1 MTSVMAKEEPRTL
14 TPVEEKKYM
23 TRLAKAKTGLIL
35 EHPFIGTVALN
46 MPFLLDFNIKT
57 AATNGKNVKFNPD
70 FMDTLN
76 DEELKFLVAHECMH
90 PMLEHNYRRNSRQAR
105 RWNKAADYVI
115 NKLLVDESIGKMPK
129 VGLYSDDIY
138 KAGNGTSDGIY
149 NILEDDGDGDEYGG
163 DGDPL
168 DDCQDGDGTPAEQAQ
183 EQAEWKVRVAQAAQS
198 AKMMGK
204 LSANMERVVGEILQ
218 PKVECRDVLQRFL
231 VKCRTDNRSFAR
243 FNRRFLPQ
251 GLFLPSVSGE
261 VMGEVLIA
269 VDCSGSIDDKTVAQF
284 AGEIQAIKD
293 DMTPTKVHV
302 VYFDSTVSHYEVY
315 EHDDSLDI
323 KPHGGGGTDFAPVF
337 DYMVEHGIEPVA
349 VVFLTDLCC
358 NSFGIPPD
366 CPVLWVSTEQDM
378 SAPFGEIVEMN

>member
-1 MTSVMAKEEPRTL
+1 
-14 TPVEEKKYM
+14 
-23 TRLAKAKTGLIL
+23 
-35 EHPFIGTVALN
+35 
-46 MPFLLDFNIKT
+46 
-57 AATNGKNVKFNPD
+57 
-70 FMDTLN
+70 
-76 DEELKFLVAHECMH
+76 
-90 PMLEHNYRRNSRQAR
+90 
-105 RWNKAADYVI
+105 
-115 NKLLVDESIGKMPK
+115 
-129 VGLYSDDIY
+129 
-138 KAGNGTSDGIY
+138 
-149 NILEDDGDGDEYGG
+149 
-163 DGDPL
+163 
-168 DDCQDGDGTPAEQAQ
+168 
-183 EQAEWKVRVAQAAQS
+183 
-198 AKMMGK
+198 
-204 LSANMERVVGEILQ
+204 MERVVGEILQ
-218 PKVECRDVLQRFL
+218 PKVDWRDVLQRFL

-261 VMGEVLIA
+261 VMGEILVA
-269 VDCSGSIDDKTVAQF
+269 VDCSGSIDAKTIAQF

-302 VYFDSTVSHYEVY
+302 VYFDSEVSHYEVY

>member
-1 MTSVMAKEEPRTL
+1 
-14 TPVEEKKYM
+14 
-23 TRLAKAKTGLIL
+23 
-35 EHPFIGTVALN
+35 
-46 MPFLLDFNIKT
+46 
-57 AATNGKNVKFNPD
+57 
-70 FMDTLN
+70 
-76 DEELKFLVAHECMH
+76 
-90 PMLEHNYRRNSRQAR
+90 
-105 RWNKAADYVI
+105 
-115 NKLLVDESIGKMPK
+115 MPK

-168 DDCQDGDGTPAEQAQ
+168 DDCQDGGGTPAEQAQ

-218 PKVECRDVLQRFL
+218 PKVDWRDVLQRFL